1 MKEKNKGFTL
11 IELLAVI
18 VVLAIIMVIATTLVS
33 KQIKKSKK
41 NANEINKE
49 MIVKAVKTC
58 LVENTEEECDTI
70 EKLQKNG
77 YLDSFEDP
85 WNKKNDNLDDSYTIV
100 ISDDDAR
107 VIYFGEGI
115 TEEVETP
122 PNEYFSWCNSDNGK
136 HTCTDGLTSEGKKW
150 LQGHDDILIFP
161 STIKTIKDCE
171 SNSKNCT
178 NFSDINIDALIATS
192 NVSISAS
199 FSDSIINV
207 IKIDGGSFSGGNSTN
222 AKFKNCKIKKLILAN
237 ASEFRVGQYEFNNS
251 YIDYF
256 EIKSGEI
263 GWSSFSNNQFGTI
276 ILGEKVTKVSGN
288 AFDNTKIDKIIIK
301 SNHLKDI
308 SPNPTNTFY
317 YSPFNHSS
325 HSAEVVIASNV
336 TRLPKHL
343 FNGYGTSYG
352 YFINAYGIY
361 LYYSI
366 SDVKVEGDKT
376 RFSKRD
382 LYDFG
387 LRWDTIPEDIGKIGN
402 ESYNLVLTEKDFEY
416 GNSPSQALNH
426 AKKFAETHDWL
437 IIE

>member
-171 SNSKNCT
+171 STGKNCT
-178 NFSDINIDALIATS
+178 NFSGVNIDALIITS
-192 NVSISAS
+192 KISVNANFSNSTINVVRIDSGSIGDSK
-199 FSDSIINV
+199 FKNSIIKNFV
-207 IKIDGGSFSGGNSTN
+207 IGNAEEVNIGGSAFAGSKINNFTMQSGSFSRWNYG
-222 AKFKNCKIKKLILAN
+222 
-237 ASEFRVGQYEFNNS
+237 
-251 YIDYF
+251 F
-256 EIKSGEI
+256 ENGEI
-263 GWSSFSNNQFGTI
+263 GTLTIGDGNVYFGT
-276 ILGEKVTKVSGN
+276 N
-288 AFDNTKIDKIIIK
+288 AFNATNIKEIIIK
-301 SNHLKDI
+301 
-308 SPNPTNTFY
+308 TNSFSTDTANQAFR
-317 YSPFNHSS
+317 FNNYNCDVYLDKNRKEYDPSK
-325 HSAEVVIASNV
+325 VKKIGKITIKSNV
-336 TRLPKHL
+336 NKLPK
-343 FNGYGTSYG
+343 S
-352 YFINAYGIY
+352 FIANNIY
-361 LYYSI
+361 VRYIAVGELVI
-366 SDVKVEGDKT
+366 EGDKN
-376 RFSKRD
+376 RFSVQD
-382 LYDFG
+382 LYDAGFNCDKITSALNG
-387 LRWDTIPEDIGKIGN
+387 SSNEIDVQTCRNMTSNGKIT
-402 ESYNLVLTEKDFEY
+402 TE
-416 GNSPSQALNH
+416 NCRLQ
-426 AKKFAETHDWL
+426 
-437 IIE
+437 